1 MNIAFLFNS
10 DHKMY
15 NGNYGRPI
23 LELILKS
30 NVLQK
35 TSRNIKI
42 SLGDILTYSTVA
54 KSDTPTYDY
63 LYKLNDMVY
72 TPYNFKHLIQ
82 PKLKDTSK
90 TSTIYCVF
98 FQNILE
104 ETGELL
110 NQFLKSNDSY
120 LGAMDINLSN
130 LLHSKFFFVSLIK
143 SYRILNKKCF
153 IFYSM
158 NENEDPDLSEKECF
172 EKYNFDVEYEDL
184 GAVDTIFDNFYS
196 DFKHL
201 SRIQDFKNIFLTLPN
216 INDDILDNV
225 IISLEE
231 LHPKLFNSFSALSRT
246 FARIETEEDIAQ
258 CSLSGRRILEQ
269 LANHL
274 FPPQETKY
282 KGREVGE
289 KQFKNRLWAYVS
301 DVVETKSLDTRYID
315 SIGKQINFL
324 IDKFNAGL
332 HSDYNKDDLILIV
345 EKLIFFII
353 DLVNLSPVNIR
364 KPYLAYD
371 SEISKFMEEL
381 KNIY

>member
-10 DHKMY
+10 DHEMY

-35 TSRNIKI
+35 TNRNIKI
-42 SLGDILTYSTVA
+42 SLGDILTYSIVA
-54 KSDTPTYDY
+54 KSDTPTYDH

-82 PKLKDTSK
+82 PKLKVTSR

-104 ETGELL
+104 ETGKLL

-158 NENEDPDLSEKECF
+158 NENEDPDLNEKECF

-274 FPPQETKY
+274 FPPQETEY
-282 KGREVGE
+282 KGRKVGE

-315 SIGKQINFL
+315 SIGKQIDFL